1 MTTERAQV
9 MRDFQR
15 FENAL
20 KHELDETGFQSESIQ
35 TFFARKSTT
44 FCVTPNMFIPSFLI
58 STSNAMGMATVSNI
72 WKQFSYLQVNCPLA
86 ALV

>member
-9 MRDFQR
+9 MRDMQR

-20 KHELDETGFQSESIQ
+20 KHELDETVFQSKSIQ

-44 FCVTPNMFIPSFLI
+44 FRVTPNMFIPSFLI
-58 STSNAMGMATVSNI
+58 STSNAMGMAKVSNI
-72 WKQFSYLQVNCPLA
+72 
-86 ALV
+86 